1 MDNENK
7 NLNNSENNED
17 FEAEY
22 AEMMNSTEYSSGKV
36 IDVDI
41 NREMRKSFLDYS
53 MSVIVSRALP
63 DVRDGLKPVHRRILY
78 NMYENGITSSK
89 PHRKC
94 AYTVGEVL
102 GKYHPHGDASVY
114 DAMVRLAQDFSMRY
128 MLVDGHGNFGSIDGD
143 PPAAY
148 RYTESRMSKIASEML
163 ADIDKDTVDFMPTF
177 DDVLEE
183 PTVLPSRFP
192 NLLVNGSNG
201 IAVGMATNIPPH
213 NLGETID
220 AMCLL
225 IDNPDAELPDIMECM
240 PGPDFP
246 TGGMIMGRSGI
257 RAAYATGR
265 GKIVVRAK
273 TEIVEAKNG
282 RFKIIVSELPYGVNK
297 ARLIE
302 NIANL
307 VRDKRLEGISNIEDH
322 SDRNGMHIEIDV
334 KREASAQVVLN
345 HLFMMTQM
353 QTTFGAI
360 MLSIV
365 NGEPKVLTLKEMLR
379 CYIDHQEQVIERR
392 TIFDLKK
399 AKERMH
405 ILEGLKIAI
414 DFIDE
419 VIAIIRKSKDQA
431 QAKLA
436 LCERFGLDDAQAQ
449 AIVSM
454 RLGQLT
460 NMERAKIEDEI
471 ASLAAKIKE
480 YNEIIE
486 SEAKRLEIVKEEAL
500 EIRNKYADARRTE
513 ICAVTGEVDI
523 EDLIPQEDCVV
534 TMTKF
539 GYIKRLPHDTYKTQ
553 RRGGRGISG
562 MTRRDED
569 VATEMFL
576 SNSHDFNLF
585 FTNKGRVYRIKCYEI
600 PESTRQSKGINIANI
615 LPLAADEKVT
625 SMIRIPSFEDD
636 KYLIMVTRQGII
648 KRIALNAYNTARKGG
663 LIALDLNEGDELA
676 WVRMTDGNNEVLI
689 ATKKGMAI
697 RFKET
702 DVRAM
707 GRLARGV
714 KAMKLKEGD
723 SIVGMSI
730 IEEDKLIL
738 TVSETGYGRLSKP
751 EDYRLQ
757 SRGGKG
763 LINYHVEK
771 YGEVAALT
779 AVPLGDDVIIIS
791 ENGVIIRILASTIRV
806 CSRPSKGV
814 TIMKIKGDNRVV
826 SVSGAPHEDDAQ
838 AAENDENAEDPE
850 DIVTD
855 EAVEETAEESA
866 EE

>member
-7 NLNNSENNED
+7 NINTENED

-22 AEMMNSTEYSSGKV
+22 AEMMNDTEYSSGK
-36 IDVDI
+36 IINVDI

-78 NMYENGITSSK
+78 NMYENGITASK

-143 PPAAY
+143 PAAAY
-148 RYTESRMSKIASEML
+148 RYTESRMSKIAAEML
-163 ADIDKDTVDFMPTF
+163 SDIDKETVDFMPTF

-225 IDNPDAELPDIMECM
+225 IDNPDAEIADLMECM

-246 TGGMIMGRSGI
+246 TGGLIMGRSGI

-282 RFKIIVSELPYGVNK
+282 RFKIVVTEIPYGVNK

-307 VRDKRLEGISNIEDH
+307 VKDKRLEGISNIEDH
-322 SDRNGMHIEIDV
+322 SDRNGMHIEIDI

-345 HLFMMTQM
+345 HLFKMTQM

-365 NGEPKVLTLKEMLR
+365 NGEPRVLSLKEMLQ
-379 CYIDHQEQVIERR
+379 CYIEHQEQVIERR
-392 TIFDLKK
+392 TIFDLRK

-431 QAKLA
+431 AAKLA
-436 LCERFGLDDAQAQ
+436 LCERFGLDDIQAQ

-460 NMERAKIEDEI
+460 NMEQAKIEDEI
-471 ASLAAKIKE
+471 ASLTAKIKE

-486 SEAKRLEIVKEEAL
+486 SEDKRLSIVKEEAL
-500 EIRNKYADARRTE
+500 EIRNKYSDPRRTE

-553 RRGGRGISG
+553 RRGGRGVAG

-576 SNSHDFNLF
+576 SNSHDYNLF

-625 SMIRIPSFEDD
+625 SMIRIPEFEED

-676 WVRMTDGNNEVLI
+676 WVRMTDGNNEVII

-702 DVRAM
+702 DVRPM

-714 KAMKLKEGD
+714 KALKLKEGD
-723 SIVGMSI
+723 SVVGMSI
-730 IEEDKLIL
+730 IEEGKLIL
-738 TVSETGYGRLSKP
+738 TVSETGYGRLSSP
-751 EDYRLQ
+751 NDYRLQ

-763 LINYHVEK
+763 LTNYHVNK
-771 YGEVAALT
+771 YGDVAALT
-779 AVPLGDDVIIIS
+779 VVPLDDDVIIIS

-814 TIMKIKGDNRVV
+814 TIMKIKGDNKVV
-826 SVSGAPHEDDAQ
+826 SVSGAPHDEEEATS
-838 AAENDENAEDPE
+838 AENDDENAEAPE
-850 DIVTD
+850 DMI
-855 EAVEETAEESA
+855 EETTEE
-866 EE
+866 

>member
-7 NLNNSENNED
+7 NINNTENED

-22 AEMMNSTEYSSGKV
+22 SEMMNHTEYSSGKI

-78 NMYENGITSSK
+78 NMYENGITASK

-128 MLVDGHGNFGSIDGD
+128 MLVDGHGNFGSVDGD

-163 ADIDKDTVDFMPTF
+163 ADIDKETVDFMPTF
-177 DDVLEE
+177 DDVLTE

-225 IDNPDAELPDIMECM
+225 IDNPDAEIADLMECM

-246 TGGMIMGRSGI
+246 TGGLIMGRSGI

-265 GKIVVRAK
+265 GRIVVRAR
-273 TEIVEAKNG
+273 TEIVETKNG
-282 RFKIIVSELPYGVNK
+282 RFKIVVTELPYSVNK

-307 VRDKRLEGISNIEDH
+307 VKDKRIEGISNIEDH
-322 SDRNGMHIEIDV
+322 SDRNGMHIEIDI

-365 NGEPKVLTLKEMLR
+365 NGEPKILTLKEMLQ
-379 CYIDHQEQVIERR
+379 CYIEHQEKVIERR
-392 TIFDLKK
+392 TIFDLRK

-405 ILEGLKIAI
+405 ILEGLKVAI

-431 QAKLA
+431 AAKLA
-436 LCERFGLDDAQAQ
+436 LCERFGLDDVQAQ

-471 ASLAAKIKE
+471 ASLAEKIKE
-480 YNEIIE
+480 FNEIIE
-486 SEAKRLEIVKEEAL
+486 SKSKRLSIVKEEAM
-500 EIRNKYADARRTE
+500 EIRNKYADPRRTE
-513 ICAVTGEVDI
+513 ICAITGEVDI

-539 GYIKRLPHDTYKTQ
+539 GYIKRLPHDTYKIQ
-553 RRGGRGISG
+553 NRGGRGIAG

-569 VATEMFL
+569 VATEMYI
-576 SNSHDFNLF
+576 SNSHDYNLF

-636 KYLIMVTRQGII
+636 KYLIMVTKKGII
-648 KRIALNAYNTARKGG
+648 KRIALSAYDTARKGG
-663 LIALDLNEGDELA
+663 LIALDLNKGDELA
-676 WVRMTDGNNEVLI
+676 WVRMTDGSNEVII

-697 RFKET
+697 RFRET
-702 DVRAM
+702 DVRPM

-730 IEEDKLIL
+730 IEKDKLIL
-738 TVSETGYGRLSKP
+738 TVSETGFGRLSSP
-751 EDYRLQ
+751 DDYRLQ

-763 LINYHVEK
+763 IINYHVLK
-771 YGEVAALT
+771 YGNVAALT
-779 AVPLGDDVIIIS
+779 VVPLGDDVIIIAD
-791 ENGVIIRILASTIRV
+791 NGVIIRILASTIRV

-814 TIMKIKGDNRVV
+814 TIMKIKGDHKVV
-826 SVSGAPHEDDAQ
+826 SVSGAPHDEDEAQ
-838 AAENDENAEDPE
+838 AAEDDENAESPE
-850 DIVTD
+850 ELVPDEPEQD
-855 EAVEETAEESA
+855 EAETEEE
-866 EE
+866 